1 MASCV
6 ISKRRYRNINQNN
19 KHGGKSIQLESQNIT
34 HHDDEHGTVV
44 AQLDNMTQH
53 YDYVKG
59 TAEEEKY
66 TNAIRK
72 HSVLDGGYTELGLRD
87 QETFYEELKE

>member
-1 MASCV
+1 M
-6 ISKRRYRNINQNN
+6 
-19 KHGGKSIQLESQNIT
+19 T

-72 HSVLDGGYTELGLRD
+72 HLVLDEGYTELGLRD

>member
-1 MASCV
+1 M
-6 ISKRRYRNINQNN
+6 
-19 KHGGKSIQLESQNIT
+19 T
-34 HHDDEHGTVV
+34 HHDDAHGTVV
-44 AQLDNMTQH
+44 AQLEAHNMTHH

-66 TNAIRK
+66 TNAMSKNSI
-72 HSVLDGGYTELGLRD
+72 LEGGYTELGLRD

>member
-1 MASCV
+1 M
-6 ISKRRYRNINQNN
+6 
-19 KHGGKSIQLESQNIT
+19 T

-53 YDYVKG
+53 YDCVKG

-72 HSVLDGGYTELGLRD
+72 HSVLDEGYTELGPRD